1 VWIRP
6 GLRAGVLSLAIRD
19 ARFARTTFLDGRES
33 ARARE
38 ALEEDRRWLRAKG
51 ARRR

>member
-1 VWIRP
+1 M
-6 GLRAGVLSLAIRD
+6 LDAG
-19 ARFARTTFLDGRES
+19 FAQTTFLDAQES
-33 ARARE
+33 DRARK